1 MAAEDYIDECDAWEP
16 SDDPSDYN
24 PYFDK
29 VPYKACPKCG
39 GDLVLRT
46 NKKTN
51 QQFMGC
57 ANFPE
62 CDFTCSPYDAEVKN
76 VFGGYTN
83 DRYPGTEIIEI
94 EDFNARVCP
103 FCGEPMSVRPFGSE
117 VTEFREWY
125 LFGCLNEH
133 CFAPQFK
140 VGMFRDRIE
149 DMEYPKDLRL
159 WNRSTARIAP
169 VRYMLLKAHRGTNAF
184 TVSEDYFNVFKKF
197 VKHLNS
203 IPVKD

>member
-1 MAAEDYIDECDAWEP
+1 MAAEDYIDEHDAWEP

-29 VPYKACPKCG
+29 IPYKACPKCG

-62 CDFTCSPYDAEVKN
+62 CDFTCSPYNAVIKN
-76 VFGGYTN
+76 VFGGYTD
-83 DRYPGTEIIEI
+83 DRYPEFEIIEL
-94 EDFNARVCP
+94 EDFKARRCP
-103 FCGEPMSVRPFGSE
+103 FCGEPMSVKVSGVNLNRRI
-117 VTEFREWY
+117 VTY
-125 LFGCLNEH
+125 TLGCVNIH
-133 CFAPQFK
+133 CFAPSFDVVVPK
-140 VGMFRDRIE
+140 DCIE
-149 DMEYPKDLRL
+149 DMEYPEDLLR
-159 WNRSTARIAP
+159 WNRSTASVAP
-169 VRYMLLKAHRGTNAF
+169 VRYMFRKAHRGTVAF
-184 TVSEDYFNVFKKF
+184 DEAEDKVKRFKEY